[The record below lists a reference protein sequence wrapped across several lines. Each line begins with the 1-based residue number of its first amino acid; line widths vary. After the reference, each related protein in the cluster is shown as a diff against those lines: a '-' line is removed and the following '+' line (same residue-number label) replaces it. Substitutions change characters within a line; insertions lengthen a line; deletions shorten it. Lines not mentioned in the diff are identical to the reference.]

1 MVLKAKELM
10 IIHVGKL
17 NRTNTFTTVFMTLA
31 VLTLS
36 GFTYPES
43 PVEENPPP
51 VKTEYQL
58 QVEAFETKNSKTY
71 IYVNEDI
78 NLDLTMVK
86 ETYTVTPPKKLPRHV
101 IRTMAARDYA
111 RALVNDEEQF
121 KCLEQLWD
129 RESKWNHLAVNP
141 SSGAYGIPQSYPAS
155 KMASAGS
162 DWRTN
167 PETQINWGLKYI
179 EGRYG
184 TPCAAWAHSERTN
197 WY

>member
-1 MVLKAKELM
+1 M

-36 GFTYPES
+36 GFTYPEK
-43 PVEENPPP
+43 PIEVEPEP
-51 VKTEYQL
+51 VKTEQQL
-58 QVEAFETKNSKTY
+58 QVEAFEAKNSQTS
-71 IYVNEDI
+71 IYVNANM
-78 NLDLTMVK
+78 NLDLATVK
-86 ETYTVTPPKKLPRHV
+86 ETYTVNPPKNLPRHV
-101 IRTMAARDYA
+101 IRTMPARDYA
-111 RALVNDEEQF
+111 KAIVNDEEQF

-155 KMASAGS
+155 KMASAGA

-167 PETQINWGLKYI
+167 PETQINWGLQYI